1 MIFDPVEKIPLASMF
16 GKRPKDLP
24 VNTMMD
30 MELQADEKASMHIL
44 SMTETGCTHAQGTS
58 RIEIGVVPHIVGYT
72 KIIFRFSFRQ

>member
-44 SMTETGCTHAQGTS
+44 SMTDRVYSRARDFTDRDRCCSTHCWLY
-58 RIEIGVVPHIVGYT
+58 ENNLPVL
-72 KIIFRFSFRQ
+72 F